1 MGCFGLPHHF
11 VMCLGKVAM
20 KESEFLQARNNLAAL
35 ERDYEEVSISMKE
48 FRKLNKTKFSFQ
60 VCDISILYNQ
70 CVKLINILN
79 GYKYCMITVTLIF
92 R

>member
-1 MGCFGLPHHF
+1 MGCFGRPRHF

-20 KESEFLQARNNLAAL
+20 KEYEFLQARNNLAAL

-60 VCDISILYNQ
+60 VCDI
-70 CVKLINILN
+70 LI
-79 GYKYCMITVTLIF
+79 
-92 R
+92 

>member
-60 VCDISILYNQ
+60 VCDILILYNQ
-70 CVKLINILN
+70 CVKPVIL
-79 GYKYCMITVTLIF
+79 F
-92 R
+92 